1 MGPIVYT
8 YSACI
13 NAFAKSHALDAP
25 NHAEALLSRMKECVQ
40 AGDTTLQP
48 NVVNYNACI
57 NAWGRSRFP
66 HAAEKAEDILRM
78 MQSDGVKPDAL
89 SYSLVV
95 SAWCHSSVPGGIHR
109 ADMILKELETSMVR
123 GANLSSI
130 NETQDSPIS
139 MATGRAVLGPKNVI
153 TGDLLDAECYNSV
166 LIALSKSLD
175 ADAVDRSLALLS
187 RMKKMAAMG
196 FQNVEPNTKSWN
208 AVLNTISRS
217 TKSDA
222 ALVAEEVFSRMQK
235 VTKPDVFSF
244 AALLHAYQK
253 SPTDRGAAHRA
264 DAIVRTMEE
273 MYLNGEIT
281 SPPDVYHYTIVCSCW
296 ARSVCI
302 VLEHDKFSG
311 KETSCH
317 RLLSHYAV
325 IGIIREKK

>member
-1 MGPIVYT
+1 VPPVYT

-13 NAFAKSHALDAP
+13 NAFAKSSDLEAP
-25 NHAEALLSRMKECVQ
+25 NHAENLLSRMKECVL
-40 AGDTTLQP
+40 AGDRSLNP

-78 MQSDGVKPDAL
+78 MQADGIKPDAL

-95 SAWCHSSVPGGIHR
+95 SAWCHSSAPGGILR
-109 ADMILKELETSMVR
+109 ADSILKEME
-123 GANLSSI
+123 
-130 NETQDSPIS
+130 IS
-139 MATGRAVLGPKNVI
+139 MIGGVKSSSTGETLDSSMPMKMGKAVLGPANIV
-153 TGDLLDAECYNSV
+153 TGDQLDVECYNSL

-175 ADAVDRSLALLS
+175 DDAIDRSLALLS
-187 RMKKMAAMG
+187 RMKKMASLG
-196 FQNVEPNTKSWN
+196 FQNLKPNTKSWN

-217 TKSDA
+217 SKPDA
-222 ALVAEEVFSRMQK
+222 ALVAEEVFTRMQK

-244 AALLHAYQK
+244 AALLHVYQK
-253 SPTDRGAAHRA
+253 SSADRGAAHRA

-273 MYLNGEIT
+273 MFVNGEIS

-302 VLEHDKFSG
+302 
-311 KETSCH
+311 
-317 RLLSHYAV
+317 
-325 IGIIREKK
+325 